1 MAVDA
6 GGRARSGGVGGT
18 LDDGEAWSEA
28 FAQLGG
34 LGFSGILSL
43 LGLGLWM
50 AWAWFALDGGVSLYG
65 SGVYEV
71 AAPTVALV
79 SFALAAFAC
88 MAFPQAHVW
97 ARSRFAAL
105 AAGATVCVGCVLLM
119 AAERGFL
126 PMEAGYPAALLCGAG
141 AGVLAF
147 LFGMSFAR
155 LDAGPALVA
164 FAGCG
169 LVCFCAYF
177 CLTGLGELGGDALF
191 SATPLAMGLS
201 LYVDRERIA
210 QTAGKGTGEGEE
222 GAPASAAEDASK
234 DASKDASEG
243 AVGVLTGFAKSAG
256 VPSGFRRLCLACL
269 VYFAAISFTHAMAPV
284 EEFGFASAA
293 GVACMLFVELA
304 VLLAYVA
311 LRGTFRILKL
321 CYVASVLLILF
332 ANTVAPFTGDTHLAY
347 EALRNASYFTLLMVV
362 WVLLSWVAS
371 YGEVAPRR
379 VFGSALC
386 LIGVGMAAGWVAGMR
401 VHESFGDARGTFMVA
416 VGFVV
421 LAFFSFGFNIRDFP
435 RLVIRSR
442 REALAASEGSWG
454 ADMSHA
460 AGPAPVTDRLAELAA
475 ECDLS
480 PREREV
486 FEILAQG
493 YGGEYIAE
501 QLGVSYHTVRAHV
514 RSIYRKLDVHSR
526 EELLDRVRG

>member
-1 MAVDA
+1 MAMDV

-28 FAQLGG
+28 FAQLGW

-71 AAPTVALV
+71 AAPTVALA
-79 SFALAAFAC
+79 SFALAVFAC
-88 MAFPQAHVW
+88 MAFPQTHVW

-164 FAGCG
+164 FTGCG

-177 CLTGLGELGGDALF
+177 CLTGLGELGGDVLF

-201 LYVDRERIA
+201 LYADRERIA
-210 QTAGKGTGEGEE
+210 QTAGKGTGEGEG
-222 GAPASAAEDASK
+222 GAPVSAAEDASK
-234 DASKDASEG
+234 G
-243 AVGVLTGFAKSAG
+243 VVGVPTGFAKSAA

-321 CYVASVLLILF
+321 CYVVSVLLILF

-347 EALRNASYFTLLMVV
+347 EALRNASYFTLFMVV

-386 LIGVGMAAGWVAGMR
+386 LIGVGMAAGWVMGMR
-401 VHESFGDARGTFMVA
+401 VHEGFGDARGTFMVA

-421 LAFFSFGFNIRDFP
+421 LAFFSFGFNVRDFP
-435 RLVIRSR
+435 RLVLRSR
-442 REALAASEGSWG
+442 HEMSAPGEESTGEG
-454 ADMSHA
+454 AFHA
-460 AGPAPVTDRLAELAA
+460 AGLAPVGDRLAELAA

-486 FEILAQG
+486 FDILAQG

-526 EELLDRVRG
+526 EELLDRVRW